1 MLFMLISLEVNMV
14 PSRCLSKTFVEL
26 INHFIFSSHTVL
38 PRMVGVVSISD
49 DFGGDKW
56 TSKMASSVQ
65 FTKHLKIGRCS
76 DMHCGNGNH
85 NEEEV

>member
-1 MLFMLISLEVNMV
+1 MFE
-14 PSRCLSKTFVEL
+14 KTFVEL

-56 TSKMASSVQ
+56 MSKMASSVQ
-65 FTKHLKIGRCS
+65 FTKCLLS
-76 DMHCGNGNH
+76 M
-85 NEEEV
+85 